1 MKPKI
6 ISDWKSVLTGA
17 WSVRIV
23 LLSLIC
29 VAAYAF
35 ASPAVEAWI
44 GLPPKVF
51 LILSVVL
58 QALAPIARI
67 LVQTQ
72 MNNLLSRMLVSATA
86 MRKDESGAVSTR
98 AMRNGGI
105 AAAVIALAVPFITI
119 WEGVE
124 LKAYRDIV
132 GKPTICMGE
141 TKGVKM
147 GDTATKQECLAMLGP
162 RVAEFYAEIER
173 CMTNKDIPVG
183 VQASLLELAYNVGSG
198 PVCGST
204 MMRKANAGQYQ
215 GACNELRRWVIAG
228 GKRIKGLENRRA
240 DSKHRLCLSG
250 LT

>member
-1 MKPKI
+1 MKAKI
-6 ISDWKSVLTGA
+6 IPDWKSVLTGA
-17 WSVRIV
+17 WSVQIV

-51 LILSVVL
+51 LIVSVVL

-67 LVQTQ
+67 LVQAQ
-72 MNNLLSRMLVSATA
+72 MNNFLSRLLASALA
-86 MRKDESGAVSTR
+86 MRKDESGAISTR
-98 AMRNGGI
+98 TMKYGGV
-105 AAAVIALAVPFITI
+105 AAVVIGLATPFITN

-124 LKAYRDIV
+124 LEAYRDIV

-162 RVAEFYAEIER
+162 RVAQFYAEIER

-183 VQASLLELAYNVGSG
+183 VQASMLELAYNVGSG
-198 PVCGST
+198 PVCRST
-204 MMRKANAGQYQ
+204 MMRKANAGQYLS
-215 GACNELRRWVIAG
+215 ACNELRRWVIAG
-228 GKRIKGLENRRA
+228 GKRIRGLEHRRA
-240 DSKHRLCLSG
+240 DSKHSLCLQG